1 MTQPNVKIAK
11 LNGNR
16 YEISVESEYG
26 ILKCF
31 VRAKLYGDKALID
44 VAKREAETTRLAL
57 TRARALAE
65 ALTQFGKKAGTT
77 KRSLTL
83 MKISMRRRSGNCG
96 RGPV

>member
-1 MTQPNVKIAK
+1 MTQPSVKITK
-11 LNGNR
+11 LNNNR

-44 VAKREAETTRLAL
+44 MATREEETTQLAL

-65 ALTQFGKKAGTT
+65 ALAQT
-77 KRSLTL
+77 KSAS
-83 MKISMRRRSGNCG
+83 ISARNSERRRAPRSAA
-96 RGPV
+96 